1 MREGQYYE
9 ASINCRAAL
18 SSPRPMTIILSNRQY
33 QCQCRDHTF
42 RQYGHIDH
50 GGPRLIVKDQF
61 ERHQNYCSGLL
72 ALEDYCLRT
81 IASGLLPQELLVQEL
96 LVQNCCPELLPRTV
110 AQNCCSARRVTQHCC
125 SRVWAQTLFAQYC
138 RLGIVGGSSILLA
151 VCADRMLSPM
161 FCSMVIRCLLCRR
174 TSPASPRKDDVCVEG
189 VEGVL

>member
-9 ASINCRAAL
+9 ASINCRAAP

-81 IASGLLPQELLVQEL
+81 IASGLLPQDYCLRTIALGLLPQDYCL
-96 LVQNCCPELLPRTV
+96 RTIASGTIGSGTIGSELLPRTV
-110 AQNCCSARRVTQHCC
+110 ALLDALLNIVVPECG
-125 SRVWAQTLFAQYC
+125 L
-138 RLGIVGGSSILLA
+138 RL
-151 VCADRMLSPM
+151 
-161 FCSMVIRCLLCRR
+161 CLLNIV
-174 TSPASPRKDDVCVEG
+174 D
-189 VEGVL
+189 